1 MSRIAYYLFL
11 KPLSMLPLPIL
22 YLLSNFMHALFKV
35 TGYRKSVVYGNLR
48 RVFPEKSEKEIK
60 KIADA
65 FFANFCDLLVE
76 TIRLFSMPK
85 AEILRRFKMKNADL
99 FEHYAAKNQGV
110 IVVAGHYANWEMAV
124 LSCSMQIPYHGVAVY
139 SPLKD
144 PFFEKVILASRSR
157 FGMQL
162 LPKQELKTFYEEH
175 HQELNVFYI
184 AVDQSPSNPDYAHWT
199 TFLGQ
204 DTSVFLGTEKYSKR
218 YNYPVI
224 FGKINRLRRGY
235 YDMEFILVVDDPSN
249 TLPGEITERHTQIL
263 EKMILENP
271 SNWLWTHRRW
281 KHQRNK
287 PTEQAA
293 TEMTTDVQSLT

>member
-1 MSRIAYYLFL
+1 MSRIAYYLLL

-22 YLLSNFMHALFKV
+22 YLLSDFMHLLFRV
-35 TGYRKSVVYGNLR
+35 TGYRKSVVYSNLR

-65 FFANFCDLLVE
+65 FFAYFCDLLVE

-85 AEILRRFKMKNADL
+85 EELLRRFKMKNKDL
-99 FEHYAAKNQGV
+99 FDHYAALNQGV

-124 LSCSMQIPYHGVAVY
+124 LSCSMQIPYKGVAIY
-139 SPLKD
+139 SQLKD
-144 PFFEKVILASRSR
+144 AFFEKVMLASRSR
-157 FGMQL
+157 FGMLL
-162 LPKQELKTFYEEH
+162 LPKQDTKAYFAEH

-184 AVDQSPSNPDYAHWT
+184 ATDQSPSNPDYAHWM

-204 DTSVFLGTEKYSKR
+204 DTSVFLGTEKYSKL

-224 FGKINRLRRGY
+224 YGKINRLKRGY
-235 YDMEFILVVDDPSN
+235 YDMEFILVVDNPKD
-249 TLPGEITERHTQIL
+249 TAPGEVTERHTKELEKIIL
-263 EKMILENP
+263 EKPEY
-271 SNWLWTHRRW
+271 WLWTHRRW

-287 PTEQAA
+287 PKEEASLA
-293 TEMTTDVQSLT
+293 TAQKN